1 MRAVGNSIR
10 GASPYSIAR
19 FTRLAPLSIL
29 RIPAV
34 GRDVKLRNTGSRGI
48 PRKPGKEENRGPSQE
63 KGQRRGILTGNGF
76 HSWRIV
82 KLWFKI
88 RCRYVFSEL
97 NIAIII
103 CERNISLFG
112 SSRIICTH
120 VNWIR
125 NESKHILNFEENVF
139 LLAFYSIPSNYILR
153 RKKDNR

>member
-1 MRAVGNSIR
+1 M
-10 GASPYSIAR
+10 R

-82 KLWFKI
+82 HTKSWFKI
-88 RCRYVFSEL
+88 SYRYISWEL
-97 NIAIII
+97 NNFAIII
-103 CERNISLFG
+103 FERNVSLFIKNYLYT
-112 SSRIICTH
+112 RIGFDELKNYLPF
-120 VNWIR
+120 V
-125 NESKHILNFEENVF
+125 NFEGKIDPE
-139 LLAFYSIPSNYILR
+139 IKI
-153 RKKDNR
+153 